1 MKRLA
6 IALITVASIASLA
19 SAITIFL
26 AMSSFRAHLPKPP
39 SAQAGNA
46 FPQQLF
52 GGQQQSTSS
61 PSTQPGPPFGP

>member
-39 SAQAGNA
+39 SGANGTN
-46 FPQQLF
+46 FPQQIF
-52 GGQQQSTSS
+52 GQQQTASS
-61 PSTQPGPPFGP
+61 PSNPPALPFGP